1 MASVL
6 LFVFFLLSHFVL
18 LLPAQGKMIY
28 TERCPPFRCGHLG
41 DIHFPFANKTNPE
54 CGVLTVDCGGPNPTI
69 QLAANQQED
78 GERRYEV
85 LNLSQ
90 NNTMSSIRIVDV
102 ESGEQLKS
110 DKCEFFTNLTL
121 TNSSFISFEIATPNQ
136 TFFKCD
142 RPPYTHPPTNFKEM
156 SCNDYSNFHS
166 RISSDNLPTYFSG
179 CSIVHPQSPG
189 DDDMFNFLA
198 LEFDLGVR
206 VSEDC
211 YKCYRGGGQCK
222 GKPND
227 NWELYC
233 DGEREKGIDLRIT
246 KQYLG
251 IHAYIHENAY
261 KFVSFYV
268 VFIHNSTCAA
278 IISVPCHN
286 PLL

>member
-41 DIHFPFANKTNPE
+41 EIHFPFANEKNPD
-54 CGVLTVDCGGPNPTI
+54 CGVFTVDCRDDKHPTI
-69 QLAANQQED
+69 QLAANQEED
-78 GERRYEV
+78 GERRPRV
-85 LNLSQ
+85 LNISQ
-90 NNTMSSIRIVDV
+90 NNAMSSIRIVDI
-102 ESGEQLKS
+102 ESGEKLKI
-110 DKCEFFTNLTL
+110 DRCEFLTNLTL

-142 RPPYTHPPTNFKEM
+142 GTPDIHPTTNFKEM
-156 SCNDYSNFHS
+156 SCNYSNFHS
-166 RISSDNLPTYFSG
+166 RISSDNLPTYLSE
-179 CSIVHPQSPG
+179 CSIIHPPSPG
-189 DDDMFNFLA
+189 DDDLFSYLA
-198 LEFDLGVR
+198 VEFDLGVR

-211 YKCYRGGGQCK
+211 YKCYRRGGQCK
-222 GKPND
+222 GKPD
-227 NWELYC
+227 DKGKLSCY
-233 DGEREKGIDLRIT
+233 GREKGIDLRIT

-278 IISVPCHN
+278 IVSVPCHN